1 MKKHL
6 KYFFSALLL
15 ISMSQIAKSQNVNII
30 LDFTNRKVSADG
42 LSWTFDLEAKG
53 DVGYAGPNNN
63 NWKAYNIRLD
73 LDLPDGVDILGG
85 TGVADPN
92 YTTGSLGVQTT
103 VFGDPPLGQKEL
115 GLTLSRGNQT
125 DLNTFTFVK
134 LATYTINFSGPVDQ
148 GNPATPRP
156 NAIASGSSWT
166 NAANDPASGNQLG
179 LRRPFSM
186 AENFAL
192 PVKLLSFDATK
203 EGAGINLNWA
213 TTEENNS
220 DRFDVQRSSNG
231 KEWNTITTIT
241 AKGESKQQV
250 EYVAVD
256 NDPINGNNFYR
267 LHMIDKDGTGAYSRI
282 RTVKFEGVV
291 TYMYPNPVSEE
302 LTIKAADWSKITKV
316 EIVGSNGKVVYHS
329 FGKPSPN
336 VKVKNLLN
344 GVYLVRLT
352 NTNGSETTH
361 KIVVNN

>member
-15 ISMSQIAKSQNVNII
+15 ISMSQITKAQNVNII

-73 LDLPDGVDILGG
+73 LDLPDGVEILGG

-92 YTTGSLGVQTT
+92 FTTGSLGVQN
-103 VFGDPPLGQKEL
+103 VVLGSPPMGQKAM

-125 DLNTFTFVK
+125 DLNTSTFVK
-134 LATYTINFSGPVDQ
+134 LATYTINFSGPVNQ
-148 GNPATPRP
+148 GDPATPRP

-166 NAANDPASGNQLG
+166 NGANDPASGNPLG
-179 LRRPFSM
+179 LRRPFLM
-186 AENFAL
+186 AQSFAL
-192 PVKLLSFDATK
+192 PITLLSFDAAK
-203 EGAGINLNWA
+203 EGNAINLAWS
-213 TTEENNS
+213 TTEEINS
-220 DRFDVQRSSNG
+220 DRFDVQRSGNG
-231 KEWNTITTIT
+231 KEWNTIETVA

-250 EYVAVD
+250 EYSAVD
-256 NDPINGNNFYR
+256 SDPLEGNNLYR
-267 LHMIDKDGTGAYSRI
+267 LHMIDKDGTSAYSRI
-282 RTVKFEGVV
+282 RTVKFEGVA
-291 TYMYPNPVSEE
+291 TYMYPNPVSDE
-302 LTIKAADWSKITKV
+302 LTIKAVDWSKVMKV
-316 EIVGSNGKVVYHS
+316 EIVSSNGKKVYS
-329 FGKPSPN
+329 SEKPSPN
-336 VKVKNLLN
+336 VNVKNLRN

-352 NTNGSETTH
+352 NSNGSETTH

>member
-1 MKKHL
+1 MKQIL
-6 KYFFSALLL
+6 RNLFAVLVLLSL
-15 ISMSQIAKSQNVNII
+15 SKAAFAQNVPII

-53 DVGYAGPNNN
+53 GVGYAGPNNDGWVGFN
-63 NWKAYNIRLD
+63 VRLD
-73 LDLPDGVDILGG
+73 VLLPPGVTILNG
-85 TGVADPN
+85 TGTGN
-92 YTTGSLGVQTT
+92 TNFTTGTVGVQTIVPGFT
-103 VFGDPPLGQKEL
+103 PLGQSEL
-115 GLTLSRGNQT
+115 GLTLERNNET
-125 DLNTFTFVK
+125 DLNTSTFVR
-134 LATYTINFSGPVDQ
+134 LATFTVNFSGPVNQ
-148 GNPATPRP
+148 GDPATPRP

-166 NAANDPASGNQLG
+166 NLANDPPLNPIG
-179 LRRPFSM
+179 LRRPFTM
-186 AENFAL
+186 AAEFPL

-203 EGAGINLNWA
+203 EGAVINLNWA
-213 TTEENNS
+213 TTEETNS